1 MFSSRQF
8 AYMPILLLASGILL
22 LKSGVYARLLRVE
35 EFGELSAALLVINTA
50 VSFGALGFNH
60 LAHKMLPKFHAAND
74 HDSRAAFLAASI
86 VVFVTV
92 TVLALCGA
100 LVAGAW
106 SGSFSITWS
115 VAVAAG
121 ALTQFA
127 FALQLI
133 SIKSEFRFVAHSSWS
148 LTRALCSLLA
158 GAVVAWQ
165 TQSATAVI
173 VAEACVLLMLL
184 LPMRAMLRG
193 STASFP
199 PDGIGASV
207 RTHASAAFGLLK
219 LQGMITV
226 LFMLDRWIGVSV
238 LSAREFGIYSVALIV
253 MMAFENLQAIIGV
266 PAYPVLNRLMAA
278 GDAVAGYRH
287 AFKLS
292 VGLLLTGLLLCVPG
306 TWILH
311 VLVRNFLPQYVD
323 ALNVIGIILVSGILR
338 VSNFFGTFCILADQ
352 ERFMSQIALGV
363 ALVTISA
370 VFLAYTNGAV
380 LGPMH
385 VAGISLT
392 ISLATFGADFL
403 VGRRVARLGPTA
415 AAT

>member
-1 MFSSRQF
+1 LFSSRQF

-74 HDSRAAFLAASI
+74 QDSRAAFLAASI
-86 VVFVTV
+86 VVFLAVTL
-92 TVLALCGA
+92 LALCGA
-100 LVAGAW
+100 LVASAW
-106 SGSFSITWS
+106 SGSYSVAWS

-133 SIKSEFRFVAHSSWS
+133 GIKSEFRFVAHSSWS
-148 LTRALCSLLA
+148 LTRALGSLLA
-158 GAVVAWQ
+158 GAVVAWK

-173 VAEACVLLMLL
+173 LTEACVLLVLL
-184 LPMRAMLRG
+184 FPMRAMLRG
-193 STASFP
+193 STVSFP
-199 PDGIGASV
+199 PGGIGASI
-207 RTHASAAFGLLK
+207 RAHAGAAFGLLK

-226 LFMLDRWIGVSV
+226 LFMLDRWVGVSV
-238 LSAREFGIYSVALIV
+238 LSAHQFGIYSVALIV

-278 GDAVAGYRH
+278 GDAAAGYRH

-311 VLVRNFLPQYVD
+311 LLVRHFLPQYVD
-323 ALNVIGIILVSGILR
+323 ALDVIGIILVAGILR

-352 ERFMSQIALGV
+352 ERFMSQIALGI
-363 ALVTISA
+363 ALVTVSVVLVA
-370 VFLAYTNGAV
+370 HASGAELTPV
-380 LGPMH
+380 H
-385 VAGISLT
+385 VACVSLAIS
-392 ISLATFGADFL
+392 IATFGADFL
-403 VGRRVARLGPTA
+403 VGRRVARLGQTA